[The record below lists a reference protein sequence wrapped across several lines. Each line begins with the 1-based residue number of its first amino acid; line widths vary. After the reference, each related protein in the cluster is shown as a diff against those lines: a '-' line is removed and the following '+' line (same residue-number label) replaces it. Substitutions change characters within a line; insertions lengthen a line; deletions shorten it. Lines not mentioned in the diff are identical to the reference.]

1 MAQFTSIMASEYN
14 AVRTKVSNIIGTG
27 SGNKGYGG
35 SMTSSEVAAGNL
47 ITETHFDNLKADID
61 KAVRHQTGLLS
72 SLTNV
77 AQGDIIYWATLL
89 SYDLKADE
97 ITTNSDAVYT
107 GATTGSFVKQV
118 DVVNGGSTTLS
129 AGWGVGA
136 SQRYGQQTYNV
147 TFSSA
152 DKARQFFNSGGYL
165 RITLS
170 RGGSAVNTKDTG
182 WQQIIDDMATV
193 ANTFFFDAAK
203 YRAGVAGTTT
213 QWSYVKY
220 DTTNPY
226 TENYGGALY
235 QFVNSTTINIL
246 VQMVDNDAGDQTGTG
261 PAVDEPVSITVT
273 AGLEYRKSI
282 DQITAETPTFSV
294 AAWTLQ

>member
-1 MAQFTSIMASEYN
+1 MAQYTSIMASEYN
-14 AVRTKVSNIIGTG
+14 AIRTKVNGIVGNG
-27 SGNKGYGG
+27 GGNKGYGG
-35 SMTSSEVAAGNL
+35 TMTSSNVAAGNL
-47 ITETHFDNLKADID
+47 ITEAQFDNLRADIN

-72 SLTNV
+72 SLTNIAAGSV
-77 AQGDIIYWATLL
+77 INWADIV
-89 SYDLKADE
+89 SYDVKADE
-97 ITTNSDAVYT
+97 INTNSDTVYT
-107 GATTGSFVKQV
+107 GATTGSFVRQV

-136 SQRYGQQTYNV
+136 SQRYGQQTYNI
-147 TFSSA
+147 TFTSA

-170 RGGSAVNTKDTG
+170 RSGTAVNTKDTG
-182 WQQIIDDMATV
+182 WQQIIDDMTTV

-203 YRAGVAGTTT
+203 YRAGLAGTTT
-213 QWSYVKY
+213 VWDYTRY

-226 TENYGGALY
+226 TENYGYARY
-235 QFVNSTTINIL
+235 QFINSTTINIL
-246 VQMVDNDAGDQTGTG
+246 IQMVDNDAGDQTGTG
-261 PAVDEPVSITVT
+261 PAVDEPVSIAVT

-282 DQITAETPTFSV
+282 DQFTAETPTFTV